1 MSECPLCH
9 SRDCL
14 AHTQPAPTP
23 SHQVALELSCTRR
36 QIKALRA
43 ELAALQ
49 AAANGWT
56 LAERVPPQ
64 QREVVVSI
72 DGNYGIGYL
81 CDGGKTWGFSGIAT
95 SPTDRWWP
103 LPGGKP

>member
-23 SHQVALELSCTRR
+23 SHQVALELGCARR

-43 ELAALQ
+43 ELASLRSR
-49 AAANGWT
+49 
-56 LAERVPPQ
+56 LAEVAAVCV
-64 QREVVVSI
+64 EVQ
-72 DGNYGIGYL
+72 N
-81 CDGGKTWGFSGIAT
+81 A
-95 SPTDRWWP
+95 
-103 LPGGKP
+103 